1 MICVHGWAADPA
13 SRGFWQRHS
22 HICHSSFE
30 RQELIAFAILPF
42 ATDHDVLGTYV
53 YALLLISSS
62 TGAVSISMTVR
73 KAVTWTDRG
82 NGTTPSAIEFDFTR
96 FPYPNSEN

>member
-30 RQELIAFAILPF
+30 RQELIAFAILP
-42 ATDHDVLGTYV
+42 L
-53 YALLLISSS
+53 
-62 TGAVSISMTVR
+62 GAVSISMTVR